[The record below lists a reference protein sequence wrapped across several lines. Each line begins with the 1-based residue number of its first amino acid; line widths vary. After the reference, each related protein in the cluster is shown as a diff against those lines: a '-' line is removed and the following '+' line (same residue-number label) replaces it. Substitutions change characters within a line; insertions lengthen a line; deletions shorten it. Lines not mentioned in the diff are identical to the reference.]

1 MKKHHKLFLCLLVA
15 AVSGVTGLKAQDGF
29 ESLFNG
35 ENLDGWDG
43 NPKFWSVEDGVITGR
58 TTKENPTRGN
68 TFLVY
73 RRDSVDD
80 FELRLKYRIVGGNSG
95 IQYRSIEVAPWV
107 ISGYQADI
115 DSGTTYSGIMYH
127 EKGRGILAQRG
138 QITKVVSDPENPAR
152 HKVEVLGNV
161 GASEDIQAVIRQEEW
176 NDYTIVA
183 NGNQMTHII
192 NGRVSSVTI
201 DEHAAGS
208 SKSGVLAIQLHAGPP
223 MLLQVK
229 DIQLRRIR

>member
-1 MKKHHKLFLCLLVA
+1 MKKHHKTFLCLLVA
-15 AVSGVTGLKAQDGF
+15 AVAGLTGLKAQDGF

-138 QITKVVSDPENPAR
+138 QITKVVSDPENPSK

-161 GASEDIQAVIRQEEW
+161 GASEDIQAVIKQEEW

-229 DIQLRRIR
+229 DVHLRRIR